1 MISLTRRNGNA
12 VVVNADLIL
21 TVEAT
26 PETMLYMVNG
36 ERIVVKE
43 TIEDVIKR
51 TVAFRRRI
59 HFQDVGGGR

>member
-1 MISLTRRNGNA
+1 MIALTRRNGNA
-12 VVVNADLIL
+12 LIVNADLIL

-43 TIEDVIKR
+43 TIEEVVKKS
-51 TVAFRRRI
+51 VAFRRRI
-59 HFQDVGGGR
+59 HFQDLGGGR